1 MFGSGASSSVSGP
14 RPDQTYTRTTVSG
27 FLFVVLQLLLTVLWL
42 LIIGRVLIGWMN
54 PTYDG
59 PIGRFLFETT
69 EPLLAPIRRVI
80 PSNGTVDFSP
90 LVLLVVLGFLVQIV
104 LFR

>member
-1 MFGSGASSSVSGP
+1 
-14 RPDQTYTRTTVSG
+14 VSG

-42 LIIGRVLIGWMN
+42 LIVGRVLIGWIN
-54 PTYDG
+54 PTYEG

-69 EPLLAPIRRVI
+69 EPLLVPIRRVL
-80 PSNGTVDFSP
+80 PSNGMVDFSP
-90 LVLLVVLGFLVQIV
+90 LVLLVVLGFLVQFV